1 MGRGRSSSSRGGS
14 SSSRGSSSSSRGF
27 SSSSSRSY
35 SSGSSRTT
43 IIYSNHGGY
52 SYHSGPVDKKSLF
65 ITLLIISAIFS
76 AIMSYVSLNEIINF
90 SQYGTVEAKA
100 ISNDYHCGYYY
111 TTYEYYVDGKFYVEE
126 SDVGWELEE
135 REGNVVTIYYLK
147 SDPSFIT
154 EESPFDFGSGMV
166 FFFTIASIAS
176 TIIFAVLVKKT
187 ASRKSTATAS
197 VEDTPSEPVDDRI
210 TCRYCGTKY
219 DKSKETCPNCGANS
233 KYN

>member
-1 MGRGRSSSSRGGS
+1 
-14 SSSRGSSSSSRGF
+14 SSSRGSSSSSRGRSSSSRGF
-27 SSSSSRSY
+27 SSSSRSY

-43 IIYSNHGGY
+43 IIYSNHGSN

-76 AIMSYVSLNEIINF
+76 AVMSYVSLNEIIRI
-90 SQYGTVEAKA
+90 SQYGTVSATA
-100 ISNDYHCGYYY
+100 ISNDYHWGYYY
-111 TTYEYYVDGKFYVEE
+111 TTYEYYVDGKLYVEE

-135 REGNVVTIYYLK
+135 REGKVVTIYYLK

-154 EESPFDFGSGMV
+154 EENPFSFGSGMII
-166 FFFTIASIAS
+166 FFTLACIAS
-176 TIIFAVLVKKT
+176 TITFAVLLK
-187 ASRKSTATAS
+187 RCKSVQPANISSEEEPA
-197 VEDTPSEPVDDRI
+197 SEPIDDRI

-219 DKSKETCPNCGANS
+219 DKSKETCPSCGASN